1 MPAQMD
7 FSSHR
12 TNFVRADWKL
22 ARTDRP
28 MARTERFYAAQMGK
42 CPHRTIFV
50 RTASPLARTGQ
61 FFVAQNDFK
70 GARMKLEL
78 PGSITRLIVPV
89 MGRWRWFGERA
100 LLSNSAPREIH
111 ALWPAFPRI
120 PPPDWNRPR
129 CQRRR

>member
-28 MARTERFYAAQMGK
+28 MARTERFYSAQMGK

-50 RTASPLARTGQ
+50 RMASPLARTGQ

-70 GARMKLEL
+70 SARMKLEL

-89 MGRWRWFGERA
+89 VGRCGG
-100 LLSNSAPREIH
+100 LGNAPCFQI
-111 ALWPAFPRI
+111 
-120 PPPDWNRPR
+120 
-129 CQRRR
+129 QRREKSTRFGQRF